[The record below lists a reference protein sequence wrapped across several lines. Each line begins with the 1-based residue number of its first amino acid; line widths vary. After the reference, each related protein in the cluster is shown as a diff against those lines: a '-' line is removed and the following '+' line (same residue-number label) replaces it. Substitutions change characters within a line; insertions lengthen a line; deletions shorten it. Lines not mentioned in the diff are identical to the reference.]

1 MRFVAAAW
9 LAIALSKG
17 PAAGQR
23 THLRLTEAFA
33 ISLPDTL
40 QIGSIAVR
48 DSQELLAWA
57 PTQSVVLHIVRGE
70 RSAFGA
76 GRLQLPVGAAFVDG
90 GCEVV
95 DAQRRGI
102 VSFDADGAEREF
114 RPIAVTGALVNAVRT
129 PAAWFVGVNSS
140 SEGYTLL
147 RVLGDSISVL
157 ARLPADPSAGAV
169 LREAQ
174 LAPDGDG
181 VLLTDV
187 HAPFTTQ
194 RISAGGSV
202 LGTLEP
208 GLPAAASARAKW
220 VPLPALSLGDGFV
233 QVLADLTSDLRD
245 LVVFDAEGRV
255 LRRTRIEVP
264 LAFVASVPA
273 QHLLVGSR
281 AIDGR
286 ELVGYRWE
294 WEREGSP

>member
-1 MRFVAAAW
+1 MTRSFVLACALAA
-9 LAIALSKG
+9 L
-17 PAAGQR
+17 PASAASQAA
-23 THLRLTEAFA
+23 HLRLTESFSYP
-33 ISLPDTL
+33 IPDTL
-40 QIGSIAVR
+40 QVRSITLHGPT
-48 DSQELLAWA
+48 DLLAWG
-57 PTQSVVLHIVRGE
+57 PNQNIVLHLVGGE
-70 RSAFGA
+70 GRVLGA

-90 GCEVV
+90 GYEVV
-95 DAQRRGI
+95 DAQRRSI
-102 VSFDADGAEREF
+102 VSFDVDGAEREF
-114 RPIAVTGALVNAVRT
+114 RPIAVNGALVNAVRT

-140 SEGYTLL
+140 TEGYTLL
-147 RVLGDSISVL
+147 RVLGDSVRVL

-208 GLPAAASARAKW
+208 GLPAAASAQAKW

-281 AIDGR
+281 AIDRR